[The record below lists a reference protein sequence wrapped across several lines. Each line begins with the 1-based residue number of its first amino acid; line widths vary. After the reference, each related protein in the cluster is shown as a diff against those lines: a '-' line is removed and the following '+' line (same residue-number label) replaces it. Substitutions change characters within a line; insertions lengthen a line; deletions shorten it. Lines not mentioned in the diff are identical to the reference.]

1 VSDRKPTVEDRAR
14 EALLALDDAARAVV
28 KVCGGPNGPKQVEAL
43 NALRDALLVEEFAE
57 EIRLA
62 EAAAREDGLQEG
74 MTTQAKVELQ
84 GRDRFLAELRE
95 ERDAELVAAREEERA
110 LCEQKHQQRKP
121 MFEKAIRDA
130 ETAAR
135 KAERERC
142 ARLLEAAVTAIRG
155 GPCPDCDGYLRL
167 DEGAWRCSEEC
178 GYAESA
184 EENDR

>member
-1 VSDRKPTVEDRAR
+1 VSDKP
-14 EALLALDDAARAVV
+14 
-28 KVCGGPNGPKQVEAL
+28 GPT
-43 NALRDALLVEEFAE
+43 AE
-57 EIRLA
+57 ERALASTTQQHIEQGSVYAAVLAQIRAA
-62 EAAAREDGLQEG
+62 EA
-74 MTTQAKVELQ
+74 
-84 GRDRFLAELRE
+84 
-95 ERDAELVAAREEERA
+95 AAREEERA